1 MNSAVFAGA
10 LSLAV
15 VALCGLSHAQTE
27 SAPQA
32 AQAASLKKPKTT
44 TIMYKDRTIRS
55 GAAMKVVSDI
65 DSARNQRN
73 KVVIT
78 RTKR

>member
-1 MNSAVFAGA
+1 MKSAVFAGA
-10 LSLAV
+10 LALAV
-15 VALCGLSHAQTE
+15 VALSGLSHAQSE

-32 AQAASLKKPKTT
+32 AETASLKKPKQT
-44 TIMYKDRTIRS
+44 TIMYQDRTIKS
-55 GAAMKVVSDI
+55 GASTIIVSRI

>member
-1 MNSAVFAGA
+1 MKSAVFAGA
-10 LSLAV
+10 LALAV
-15 VALCGLSHAQTE
+15 VALGGLSHAQTE
-27 SAPQA
+27 SASQTA
-32 AQAASLKKPKTT
+32 GLKKPKST
-44 TIMYKDRTIRS
+44 TIMYQDRTIRS
-55 GAAMKVVSDI
+55 GAAMKIVSDI